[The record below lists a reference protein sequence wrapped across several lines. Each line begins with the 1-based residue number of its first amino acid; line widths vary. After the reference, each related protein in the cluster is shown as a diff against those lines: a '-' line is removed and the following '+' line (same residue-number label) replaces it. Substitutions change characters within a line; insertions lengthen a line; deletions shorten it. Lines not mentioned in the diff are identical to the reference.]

1 MGRRWPPT
9 VAICLRLMI
18 ALDLSAEEATK
29 FLKMRRGRA
38 SATASLTNSPFVSS
52 CIAIQ
57 TG

>member
-1 MGRRWPPT
+1 MPPSA
-9 VAICLRLMI
+9 VAVGLRLMI

-38 SATASLTNSPFVSS
+38 SDHCFTDQLTVVST